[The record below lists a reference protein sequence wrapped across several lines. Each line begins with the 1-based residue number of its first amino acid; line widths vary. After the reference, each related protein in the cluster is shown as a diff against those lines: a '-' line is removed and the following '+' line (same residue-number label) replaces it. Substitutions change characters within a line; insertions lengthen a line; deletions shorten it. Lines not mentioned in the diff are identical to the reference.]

1 MKVSYEEGL
10 TNSFGLRRRRV
21 GGNDRALSVRSGG
34 NVGQLIE
41 LRNQIFH
48 VPTLS
53 FAWGRQHQ
61 LDRYGEARLDMAES
75 KNLCMRGK
83 FQTREPGD
91 PLRLWGQAVMAH
103 HQSDQRTSLRAM
115 LV

>member
-10 TNSFGLRRRRV
+10 TNSFGLRRRCDC
-21 GGNDRALSVRSGG
+21 GNNVVLSVRAGG
-34 NVGQLIE
+34 SVGQLIE

-53 FAWGRQHQ
+53 FSWGRQHQ
-61 LDRYGEARLDMAES
+61 LDRYGEASLDMAES

-83 FQTREPGD
+83 FQTREPGS
-91 PLRLWGQAVMAH
+91 PIRPWGVMTLS
-103 HQSDQRTSLRAM
+103 QGDQRTSMRAR